1 MGLLDFEKLEKKDN
15 TLTIRIRKSIVD
27 KLNEIKEK
35 YDVSQSD
42 VIEKLIEKAYE
53 EMKGKKVK

>member
-1 MGLLDFEKLEKKDN
+1 MGLLDFEKLEKKDT

-53 EMKGKKVK
+53 EMKGKKSK

>member
-1 MGLLDFEKLEKKDN
+1 MGLLDFEKLEKKDT
-15 TLTIRIRKSIVD
+15 TLTIRIRKSIVE

-53 EMKGKKVK
+53 EMKGKKNK

>member
-1 MGLLDFEKLEKKDN
+1 MGLLDFNKPEKKDT

-35 YDVSQSD
+35 HDVSQSD
-42 VIEKLIEKAYE
+42 VIEQLIEKAYE
-53 EMKGKKVK
+53 EMKAKKK

>member
-1 MGLLDFEKLEKKDN
+1 MGLLDFDKPEKKDT
-15 TLTIRIRKSIVD
+15 TLSIRIRQSVVD

-35 YDVSQSD
+35 HEVSQSD

-53 EMKGKKVK
+53 EMKSKKNK